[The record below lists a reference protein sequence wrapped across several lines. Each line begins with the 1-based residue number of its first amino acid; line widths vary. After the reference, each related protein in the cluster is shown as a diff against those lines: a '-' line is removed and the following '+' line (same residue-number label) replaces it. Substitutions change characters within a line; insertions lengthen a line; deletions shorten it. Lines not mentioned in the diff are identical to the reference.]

1 MNFNEKGLDSSF
13 SVKLNDV
20 FSNVKYYLYID
31 EPITLEIS
39 VLVNVWGKILLEDE
53 YTGLTIFLLEEE
65 DETILHSWLISVED
79 EKEHY
84 LKTNEL
90 KPGIYVLKFENSFV
104 QEIVFSWSLN
114 NFNPTIWNYNSLV
127 NLSQT
132 NKLYFSLERIPDHFT
147 ELKKLHINIIF
158 YDENISSLDIA
169 IRNQSNNT
177 IYSWTFEGPTSHI
190 FSQLILTESIKK
202 VEWFSIVFN
211 ETKIPSSFA
220 SISLFYDHAI
230 ELNIVRL
237 FLVKT
242 DSPISSIPIDSG
254 REYSFKIEKWYES
267 EEFFAFLRFIVVLL
281 RISLYSGPF
290 FISVFVIVL
299 IMFRKRRKK
308 QNQSFEFHPSSKYK
322 KAQYSPENAI
332 RVDFSSIPKDFKLV
346 GTSKMRLKCGICFQ
360 SINDLENSIR
370 CPSCDNIFHKNH
382 LYQWI
387 IQKGTCPTCK
397 AKLRIAT

>member
-1 MNFNEKGLDSSF
+1 MKKLYASILLLFIFSSFLFSIHVNSKAIMNFNEKGLDSSF

-31 EPITLEIS
+31 EPVTLEIS
-39 VLVNVWGKILLEDE
+39 VLVNVWGEMLLEDE

-65 DETILHSWLISVED
+65 DETILHSWLISVDDVE
-79 EKEHY
+79 EHY

-177 IYSWTFEGPTSHI
+177 IYSWTFEGHTSNI

-202 VEWFSIVFN
+202 AEWFSIVFN

-242 DSPISSIPIDSG
+242 NSPISSIPIDSG

-267 EEFFAFLRFIVVLL
+267 EE
-281 RISLYSGPF
+281 
-290 FISVFVIVL
+290 
-299 IMFRKRRKK
+299 
-308 QNQSFEFHPSSKYK
+308 
-322 KAQYSPENAI
+322 
-332 RVDFSSIPKDFKLV
+332 
-346 GTSKMRLKCGICFQ
+346 
-360 SINDLENSIR
+360 
-370 CPSCDNIFHKNH
+370 
-382 LYQWI
+382 
-387 IQKGTCPTCK
+387 
-397 AKLRIAT
+397 